1 VLKEAAIAEE
11 LLPMFD
17 SESNEII
24 RCLRTMN
31 KLPIVKIFYQ

>member
-17 SESNEII
+17 SESN
-24 RCLRTMN
+24 
-31 KLPIVKIFYQ
+31 KIVRYFIER